1 MDPVKIRSR
10 MDALYFLEPNDLHY
24 APLTRLYRLVSG
36 QLKQHPWLRIVPV
49 TVIGL
54 VVVSVALSNV
64 LVLVASVL
72 QKGF

>member
-24 APLTRLYRLVSG
+24 EPLTRMYRVVTG
-36 QLKQHPWLRIVPV
+36 QLKRHPWLRIVPV
-49 TVIGL
+49 TILGL
-54 VVVSVALSNV
+54 VVVSAALSNV